1 MKEKIT
7 EREILKAE
15 LLKCLEQLTEKEIK
29 ILLQIALN
37 MLT

>member
-15 LLKCLEQLTEKEIK
+15 FMKCLERLSEKEIK
-29 ILLQIALN
+29 TLLRMALN